1 MSTLR
6 SSALGNAVAA
16 PGTARRR
23 GTLSTMHRRLRV
35 ATHHDL
41 LDSLLARGADPTNQP
56 ALAMRAAQLGSR
68 RHRRT
73 LARSLRRVVEE
84 AGVSRPPAR
93 ATAVV
98 TARAQI
104 LAAAGDLLVLAD
116 RLDSAQPAHTTGV
129 AIAQRLLT
137 DAVESPLYVQ
147 AGRGALGRLS
157 RLAVETMDGA
167 PRHPSAWGESP
178 ELGTAGS
185 PR

>member
-1 MSTLR
+1 MIHL
-6 SSALGNAVAA
+6 
-16 PGTARRR
+16 
-23 GTLSTMHRRLRV
+23 RLRV
-35 ATHHDL
+35 ATHRDL

-56 ALAMRAAQLGSR
+56 ALTMRAAQLGSR

-73 LARSLRRVVEE
+73 LARSLRRTVEE
-84 AGVSRPPAR
+84 AGASRPPTR

-104 LAAAGDLLVLAD
+104 LAATGDVLALAD

-137 DAVESPLYVQ
+137 DAVESPLYVA

-167 PRHPSAWGESP
+167 PRHRSA
-178 ELGTAGS
+178 
-185 PR
+185 R

>member
-1 MSTLR
+1 MAHL
-6 SSALGNAVAA
+6 
-16 PGTARRR
+16 
-23 GTLSTMHRRLRV
+23 RLRV

-68 RHRRT
+68 RNRRT
-73 LARSLRRVVEE
+73 LARSLRRTVEE
-84 AGVSRPPAR
+84 ARASRPPAR

-104 LAAAGDLLVLAD
+104 LAAARDVLALAD
-116 RLDSAQPAHTTGV
+116 RLDGSQPAHATGV

-137 DAVESPLYVQ
+137 DAVESPLYVE

-157 RLAVETMDGA
+157 RLAVEIMDGA
-167 PRHPSAWGESP
+167 PRHPSARG
-178 ELGTAGS
+178 
-185 PR
+185 

>member
-1 MSTLR
+1 MRNTDSETP
-6 SSALGNAVAA
+6 AE
-16 PGTARRR
+16 GT
-23 GTLSTMHRRLRV
+23 
-35 ATHHDL
+35 
-41 LDSLLARGADPTNQP
+41 PTNQP

-73 LARSLRRVVEE
+73 LARSLRRAVEE

-98 TARAQI
+98 TARAQV
-104 LAAAGDLLVLAD
+104 LAAAGDLLALAD
-116 RLDSAQPAHTTGV
+116 RLDSAQPAATTGV

-167 PRHPSAWGESP
+167 PRHPSARG
-178 ELGTAGS
+178 
-185 PR
+185 

>member
-1 MSTLR
+1 VSTLR

-16 PGTARRR
+16 PGAARRR
-23 GTLSTMHRRLRV
+23 GTLSAAHLRLRV
-35 ATHHDL
+35 ATHHEL
-41 LDSLLARGADPTNQP
+41 LDSLLARGADATNQP

-73 LARSLRRVVEE
+73 LARSLRRTVEE
-84 AGVSRPPAR
+84 AGASRPPAR

-104 LAAAGDLLVLAD
+104 LADAGDVLALAH
-116 RLDSAQPAHTTGV
+116 RLDSVQPAHTTGV

-137 DAVESPLYVQ
+137 DALESPLYVN

-167 PRHPSAWGESP
+167 ARHPSARG
-178 ELGTAGS
+178 
-185 PR
+185 

>member
-6 SSALGNAVAA
+6 SSALGNAVTA

-23 GTLSTMHRRLRV
+23 GALSTTHRRLRV

-68 RHRRT
+68 RHRRR
-73 LARSLRRVVEE
+73 LARALRRTVEK
-84 AGVSRPPAR
+84 AGASRPLAR
-93 ATAVV
+93 ASIVV

-104 LAAAGDLLVLAD
+104 LADAGDLLALAD

-137 DAVESPLYVQ
+137 DAVESPLYVP
-147 AGRGALGRLS
+147 ARRGALGRLS

-167 PRHPSAWGESP
+167 PRHPSAWG
-178 ELGTAGS
+178 
-185 PR
+185 